1 MVKRKEENN
10 VLFRYPGR
18 ITNGRMLTGRM
29 SVTEV
34 IPELIPE
41 EPPVSYYNL
50 S

>member
-1 MVKRKEENN
+1 
-10 VLFRYPGR
+10 
-18 ITNGRMLTGRM
+18 MLTGRM

-50 S
+50 SWVRVMDPIIEIENV